1 MTEKS
6 PQEILEKRLRHTE
19 SLLECYRGAAF
30 LHSVRADVNA
40 SDAAHVRHLLY
51 KWNKSYLSVVG
62 RVLRG
67 GWLLAHGQTIEGR
80 SLKHTIQRAREIAEK
95 DGVRSLYVRVK
106 RRLDSRLER
115 RVRRKKKPAKNTGTS
130 PVAAEKSANPY
141 RQTVPSARE
150 LGLTPKVLIIAEL
163 SIPQCAK
170 YRVWQKKEE
179 LELLGW
185 EVEVINW
192 HDPQSALSSMQTSWE
207 VIFYR
212 VPAVSVISTLIK
224 EAKRFGLAPWW
235 EVDDLIFDLELYGQ
249 NSNLLSLSKSEQEG
263 LLEGAQLYRD
273 CLQLCGRGIASTRVL
288 SEIMLRAGVRDVCI
302 IENALDGETL
312 RIAEQLLVQEKTSR
326 KNDEVVI
333 VYGSGTRTHD
343 KDFVE
348 CAAGLAAAMDAE
360 PRLLLRII
368 GELTLPEDFLR
379 FGSRVEYLEGR
390 DYAGYMAVLAGAD
403 IAIAPLE
410 PSIFNDAKSNI
421 KFLEAA
427 ILQLPSVCS
436 PCDTFRVVVED
447 GKNGFLAKDEA
458 DWCDALLTLARD
470 EDLRERIGLQARQDV
485 LERYLPEAIAQQ
497 QVAIQF
503 PSPERRETDRL
514 RVMSVNIFFK
524 PRSFGGATLVAEEM
538 ATHLSNADTDV
549 AIFTSCEPIGELF
562 SSSLRYETGGLPVVA
577 SPLSMNIDPIAGL
590 DSPRC
595 TAQFTSWLKAFRP
608 DVVHF
613 HSIQGLGLGMLQVCV
628 EEGVPFV
635 VTLHDAW
642 WLCERQF
649 MVKPNGRYCF
659 QRHIDLKVC
668 RSCLPGAIHL
678 EVRQDMMLSMLR
690 EASLLLAPSE
700 SHRAL
705 YLANGFDPAQ
715 VKVNKNG
722 FSWPKAP
729 RQRRQ
734 PKTPMRFGFVG
745 GQEAVKGFPL
755 VREVFE
761 GLESSDWE
769 LVLIDNTLN
778 LGFASMDVSGWKV
791 KGKISI
797 QPAYGDATR
806 DAFFNSIDVLLF
818 PSQWMESYGL
828 TVREALSRDV
838 WVISTAPGG
847 QAEDIVDG
855 VNGTL
860 IPLDGRPESL
870 QSAVEGILARA
881 DMLDAYVNPMKGVLP
896 NFEGQAEE
904 LKQFLQSV
912 VHQDSVWRH
921 GSGSP
926 CCQ

>member
-1 MTEKS
+1 MTEKL
-6 PQEILEKRLRHTE
+6 PREILEKRLRHVE
-19 SLLECYRGAAF
+19 SLLECYKGAAF
-30 LHSVRADVNA
+30 LHSIRADVNA
-40 SDAAHVRHLLY
+40 HDAAHVRHLLFG
-51 KWNKSYLSVVG
+51 WNKSRLSRVG

-67 GWLLAHGQTIEGR
+67 GWFLVNGQTAEGWP
-80 SLKHTIQRAREIAEK
+80 LKKVFQRAREIVEK
-95 DGVRSLYVRVK
+95 DGVRSLCYRVK
-106 RRLDSRLER
+106 RRLDARFQSRP
-115 RVRRKKKPAKNTGTS
+115 RVKKRLNKNETAS
-130 PVAAEKSANPY
+130 SANKEKLLNPY
-141 RQTVPSARE
+141 RQPVPSARD
-150 LGLTPKVLIIAEL
+150 LGLTPKILIVAEL

-170 YRVWQKKEE
+170 YRVWQRKEE
-179 LELLGW
+179 LEFLGW
-185 EVEVINW
+185 EVEVVNW
-192 HDPQSALSSMQTSWE
+192 HDPQGALSAMQTSWE

-212 VPAVSVISTLIK
+212 TPAVSVIQTLIR
-224 EAKRFGLAPWW
+224 EAKRFGIAPWW

-249 NSNLLSLSKSEQEG
+249 NSNLLSLSKAEQEG
-263 LLEGAQLYRD
+263 LLEGAKLYRE

-288 SEIMLRAGVRDVCI
+288 GEIMQRAGIKDVCI
-302 IENALDGETL
+302 IENAFDGETL
-312 RIAEQLLVQEKTSR
+312 RIADQLLGAGNLPR
-326 KNDEVVI
+326 KNDDIVI

-343 KDFVE
+343 QDFVE

-360 PRLLLRII
+360 PRLVLQII
-368 GELTLPEDFLR
+368 GELTLPDEFQR

-390 DYAGYMAVLAGAD
+390 DYAGYMAVLAAAD

-427 ILQLPSVCS
+427 ILQLPAVCS
-436 PCDTFRVVVED
+436 PSDTFRVVVED
-447 GKNGFLAKDEA
+447 NKNGFLAKDETGWR
-458 DWCDALLTLARD
+458 DTLLALARD
-470 EDLRERIGLQARQDV
+470 EALRERIGRQARQDV
-485 LERYLPEAIAQQ
+485 LLRYRPEAIAQQ
-497 QVAIQF
+497 QVATQF
-503 PSPERRETDRL
+503 PSPERRKTDRL
-514 RVMSVNIFFK
+514 RVMAVNIFFK

-538 ATHLSNADTDV
+538 ATHLSALETDV
-549 AIFTSCEPIGELF
+549 AIFTSYEQIPELF
-562 SSSLRYETGGLPVVA
+562 SSSLRYEIEGLPVVG
-577 SPLSMNIDPIAGL
+577 SPLSTHIDPIAGL
-590 DSPRC
+590 DNPRC
-595 TAQFTSWLKAFRP
+595 TAQFISWVKAFRP

-613 HSIQGLGLGMLQVCV
+613 HSIQGLGLGMLQACL

-668 RSCLPGAIHL
+668 GACLPGAMHL
-678 EVRQDMMLSMLR
+678 KVRQDMMLSMLK

-705 YLANGFDPAQ
+705 YLANGFAPEL
-715 VKVNKNG
+715 VKVNRNG
-722 FSWPKAP
+722 FSWPKVAHKP
-729 RQRRQ
+729 HQ
-734 PKTPMRFGFVG
+734 PKTPLRFGFVG

-761 GLESSDWE
+761 GLESADWE

-791 KGKISI
+791 KGRITI

-828 TVREALSRDV
+828 TVREALARDV

-855 VNGTL
+855 VNGNL
-860 IPLDGRPESL
+860 IPLDGRPEPL
-870 QSAVEGILARA
+870 KTAVEGILARP
-881 DMLDAYVNPMKGVLP
+881 DMLDSYVNPMKGDLP
-896 NFEGQAEE
+896 KFRGQAEE

-912 VHQDSVWRH
+912 VH
-921 GSGSP
+921 
-926 CCQ
+926 